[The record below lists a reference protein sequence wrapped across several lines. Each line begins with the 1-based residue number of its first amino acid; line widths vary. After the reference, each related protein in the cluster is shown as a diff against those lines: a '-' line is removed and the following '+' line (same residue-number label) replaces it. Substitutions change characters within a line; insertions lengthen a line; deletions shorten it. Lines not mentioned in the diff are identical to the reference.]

1 MKARQLLEYLQN
13 NPEVLDYDVEM
24 QHLVHFQDHSVP
36 HFSSKPT
43 ILITRLN
50 TLVITSEATVNTSS
64 N

>member
-24 QHLVHFQDHSVP
+24 QHLVHYKDNTVP

-50 TLVITSEATVNTSS
+50 TLVITSEVTANTSS